1 MELKSSQWLG
11 WLKKAIAALAFVLL
25 SLAKGKVVMFNVGKT
40 NAAMACPVRPQA
52 NKADECR
59 TLKNNTD
66 SPNHQVFKML
76 STWRVKTIH
85 IGNTRILNYAT
96 LKKKVL
102 NHSTVLVL
110 HPHLAVLHNPLL
122 FNTINS
128 CINTSFHL
136 FSLMQRELDFFFNW
150 VFFFLLPSR
159 EKLQPTLQ
167 KCFCVDLLLSQ
178 LQKQLLGYAI
188 STCNVAI
195 AVTPR

>member
-40 NAAMACPVRPQA
+40 NAAMACPARPQA

-96 LKKKVL
+96 LKKKSL
-102 NHSTVLVL
+102 KPQHSSSVASTSCSFTQPTAFQHYQLM
-110 HPHLAVLHNPLL
+110 HQHEFPFIL
-122 FNTINS
+122 FNAKRTR
-128 CINTSFHL
+128 FL
-136 FSLMQRELDFFFNW
+136 F
-150 VFFFLLPSR
+150 
-159 EKLQPTLQ
+159 
-167 KCFCVDLLLSQ
+167 
-178 LQKQLLGYAI
+178 
-188 STCNVAI
+188 
-195 AVTPR
+195 

>member
-1 MELKSSQWLG
+1 
-11 WLKKAIAALAFVLL
+11 
-25 SLAKGKVVMFNVGKT
+25 MFNVGKT
-40 NAAMACPVRPQA
+40 NAAMACPARPQA

-96 LKKKVL
+96 LKKKKVL

-150 VFFFLLPSR
+150 VFFFSFYHLEKSCNRHYKSASVLTFCFPNSRNSCLAMQSQPVTLP
-159 EKLQPTLQ
+159 
-167 KCFCVDLLLSQ
+167 
-178 LQKQLLGYAI
+178 
-188 STCNVAI
+188 
-195 AVTPR
+195 